1 MKTGLIIIITLLVGT
16 VLASLLM
23 QDPGYVML
31 SFRGY
36 LVETSVPVIL
46 MILLGMYMLVRLV
59 IHILRTPRAL
69 GRMAGQY
76 RARREQ
82 RLLTSGLLEMA
93 EGNWSRGE
101 RTLTRGVR
109 QNENP
114 LLNYL
119 SAARAAQL
127 QGAYERR
134 DNWLRMAYEQSPDAG
149 NAVLLTQAELQISHG
164 QFEEA
169 RVTLSRLL
177 EIAPEHAQGLGMLAR
192 LRRESGDWDG
202 VMELLPKLRAQKVL
216 PLAELD
222 ALAIGAY
229 ANALSKLERTPD
241 AAALE
246 AQWSG
251 VPRNL
256 RGNPVLLRAWA
267 GALRKCRQS
276 AQAEPVIRK
285 KLNVSWD
292 SELAL
297 EYSRLDVPDKMK
309 HLARAEAWLTDHS
322 DDPLLLLAVARLS
335 MRNELWGKAR
345 SYLETSLGIKPSTEG
360 YQLYGRLLEKLGE
373 SVNAS
378 EAFRAGLAL
387 ATPLDN
393 DLPALE
399 RPRRSR

>member
-1 MKTGLIIIITLLVGT
+1 MKTGLIIILTLLAAT
-16 VLASLLM
+16 ALAVLLM
-23 QDPGYVML
+23 EDPGYVMFN
-31 SFRGY
+31 FRGY
-36 LVETSVPVIL
+36 LVETSVPVLTLIL
-46 MILLGMYMLVRLV
+46 VGLYLVVRLV
-59 IHILRTPRAL
+59 IRILKAPRAL

-76 RARREQ
+76 RAKREQ
-82 RLLTSGLLEMA
+82 RLLTNGLLEMA
-93 EGNWSRGE
+93 EGNWARGE

-109 QNENP
+109 RNENP

-149 NAVLLTQAELQISHG
+149 HAVLLTQAELQMAHG

-169 RVTLSRLL
+169 RTTLARLL
-177 EIAPEHAQGLGMLAR
+177 ESAPNHPQGLGILAR
-192 LRRESGDWDG
+192 LHRERKDWPAI
-202 VMELLPKLRAQKVL
+202 MELLPRLRSAKIL
-216 PLAELD
+216 PAAELD
-222 ALAIGAY
+222 AMALGAY
-229 ANALSKLERTPD
+229 CDALGRIEKNRD

-251 VPRNL
+251 IPKAMRK
-256 RGNPVLLRAWA
+256 NPELVRAWIRGLKA
-267 GALRKCRQS
+267 CGQS
-276 AQAEPVIRK
+276 AKAEGVIRK
-285 KLNVSWD
+285 HLKQSWD

-297 EYSRLDVPDKMK
+297 EYSHLDIEDKAR
-309 HLARAEAWLTDHS
+309 HLSHAEAWLVNRGN
-322 DDPLLLLAVARLS
+322 DPLLLLAVARLS

-345 SYLETSLGIKPSTEG
+345 SYLETSLSIKPSAEA

-378 EAFRAGLAL
+378 EAFRSGLTL
-387 ATPLDN
+387 ATHLGE

-399 RPRRSR
+399 RPRRR